1 MDYLY
6 PSYMAMTES
15 KLNRHLVKRKF
26 PDDLRHKI
34 VELVTK
40 QRHHR
45 ANEKRKRGQLT
56 PLWEHL
62 MLPLAGEIKNTHAM
76 LRYTS
81 RNEERNAARVEA
93 LTAYLT
99 VITTLYDR
107 FKELRRANEKSPI
120 RMAKEKDPPLPNNGE
135 HWTDWI
141 PDHIRQRTLALF
153 TRIPKLAYAKTKE
166 PFSRVMPP
174 DVHAKIKPRIERRL
188 ESDLAVLETDLML
201 MELHPITGNPLEDEE
216 TERALLAQRARVDKA
231 RRAREIL
238 ATMTDNEVL
247 PITWHGLVDE

>member
-62 MLPLAGEIKNTHAM
+62 MLPLAGEIRNTHAM

-99 VITTLYDR
+99 VITTLYGLLAAHLL
-107 FKELRRANEKSPI
+107 FHPLASLVERRASREEADRQLLI
-120 RMAKEKDPPLPNNGE
+120 DWMARQLAGSLPSAA
-135 HWTDWI
+135 
-141 PDHIRQRTLALF
+141 PRTG
-153 TRIPKLAYAKTKE
+153 P
-166 PFSRVMPP
+166 
-174 DVHAKIKPRIERRL
+174 RL
-188 ESDLAVLETDLML
+188 E
-201 MELHPITGNPLEDEE
+201 
-216 TERALLAQRARVDKA
+216 RV
-231 RRAREIL
+231 
-238 ATMTDNEVL
+238 V
-247 PITWHGLVDE
+247 